1 MEEAPAVNSNINKKE
16 NIFIALSN
24 SGENIITILKEDNY
38 IIFKT
43 YIFINNIEKTIEKKL
58 EYNDLINYYNFKVF
72 DNIDLIYDELC
83 KICNEK
89 NIIAKEVENSLIL
102 SFPLKDEEDL
112 IIKLVEKKEE
122 EVEEE
127 EPIENINNLNYNC
140 KYIDNDKRFENLE
153 KKVKNYEKRIIKL
166 ENEIINLKKIINKEN
181 NENNNKNN
189 NFNYQNKN
197 EINIINELNNNKND
211 ITLNNNNDK
220 DKIINNNF
228 SKNNI
233 FDFKKTKTLSYHKKC
248 VNYLLLLK
256 DNRLASVSDDNNLIV
271 YNLTKNEIELQI
283 EIHSS
288 PVKYITQFD
297 DGIIATTSLDKS
309 IKLFTIN
316 ENNEIKTI
324 QSLYGHS
331 GPVYKIIKLT
341 NNYFASC
348 GEDQNI
354 KLWNKENDIYNNTI
368 NIHLDGLQ
376 INNNNNINMNK
387 RRIHN
392 NNRNTIMKYYDIL
405 QIKENEI
412 ITLGNDFNNSGND
425 SIYFWNFVTQQNIA
439 DINFQNNYNDNTTVK
454 NNNIILFDY
463 SKLIYI
469 GKNYLYVI
477 GLDNYNIINSISI
490 EGGFLNS
497 IERFNNNNMFLTGD
511 NNGDLWQWNFNSKI
525 SNFNLIGKKQLKI
538 DKNNENNLNKNN
550 MNYNNNYNYYN
561 NVYQENQLNN
571 NNNKKITFILTVKNG
586 KIITSFQDG
595 NISILE

>member
-1 MEEAPAVNSNINKKE
+1 MK
-16 NIFIALSN
+16 
-24 SGENIITILKEDNY
+24 
-38 IIFKT
+38 
-43 YIFINNIEKTIEKKL
+43 
-58 EYNDLINYYNFKVF
+58 
-72 DNIDLIYDELC
+72 
-83 KICNEK
+83 
-89 NIIAKEVENSLIL
+89 
-102 SFPLKDEEDL
+102 
-112 IIKLVEKKEE
+112 
-122 EVEEE
+122 
-127 EPIENINNLNYNC
+127 
-140 KYIDNDKRFENLE
+140 NLE
-153 KKVKNYEKRIIKL
+153 KKIDKL
-166 ENEIINLKKIINKEN
+166 ENEIKYLKQNINKEN
-181 NENNNKNN
+181 NEIINKKKILFKSEINNINESNYINKKIDYEN
-189 NFNYQNKN
+189 NFYK
-197 EINIINELNNNKND
+197 
-211 ITLNNNNDK
+211 
-220 DKIINNNF
+220 F

-233 FDFKKTKTLSYHKKC
+233 FDFKITKTLNYHKKC

-256 DNRLASVSDDNNLIV
+256 DNRLASVSDDNYLIV
-271 YNLTKNEIELQI
+271 YNLTKNTIDLQI
-283 EIHSS
+283 EIHSN

-348 GEDQNI
+348 GEDPNI
-354 KLWNKENDIYNNTI
+354 KLWNKENDIYNNLI

-376 INNNNNINMNK
+376 INNNNNMKMRKNQI
-387 RRIHN
+387 
-392 NNRNTIMKYYDIL
+392 NNRNRQMKYYDII

-412 ITLGNDFNNSGND
+412 ITLGYDYNNSGND
-425 SIYFWNFVTQQNIA
+425 NLYFWNFITQQNIA
-439 DINFQNNYNDNTTVK
+439 NINFQNNYNDNTIVK

-469 GKNYLYVI
+469 GKNNLYVI